1 MTKCVKCDSVSEVKG
16 MCMKCYKKEWN
27 DTNRSH
33 LNEYSLKWYHANK
46 TLKQKTPMTKKQIA
60 ERQKKW
66 AEINQ
71 DKIAEYQANQYSKD
85 ACDILTSHADELRDD
100 PERLSTDFIC
110 GLIAGD
116 DADG

>member
-1 MTKCVKCDSVSEVKG
+1 MTKCVECDSVSEVNG
-16 MCMKCYKKEWN
+16 MCMKCYKK
-27 DTNRSH
+27 
-33 LNEYSLKWYHANK
+33 KWYHSNK

-66 AEINQ
+66 AELNQ

-116 DADG
+116 DADE